1 MGYER
6 QILTVKNDS
15 GQFVNELHKKLQE
28 KSAEVDTAESRIRQ
42 LEHLVKDLE
51 GVVEKRAQ
59 NVAELDEQL
68 ADEREEGLQRQNQI
82 HHLEDLLRETK
93 AAVSNQSDAI
103 SELEAKL
110 IATESRTKAQLSTT
124 KEKEEELKREKIEK
138 EK

>member
-1 MGYER
+1 M
-6 QILTVKNDS
+6 KNDS
-15 GQFVNELHKKLQE
+15 GQVVNELHKKLQE

-68 ADEREEGLQRQNQI
+68 ADEREKGLQRQNQI

-93 AAVSNQSDAI
+93 AAVSNQVGRSV
-103 SELEAKL
+103 
-110 IATESRTKAQLSTT
+110 
-124 KEKEEELKREKIEK
+124 EENC
-138 EK
+138 